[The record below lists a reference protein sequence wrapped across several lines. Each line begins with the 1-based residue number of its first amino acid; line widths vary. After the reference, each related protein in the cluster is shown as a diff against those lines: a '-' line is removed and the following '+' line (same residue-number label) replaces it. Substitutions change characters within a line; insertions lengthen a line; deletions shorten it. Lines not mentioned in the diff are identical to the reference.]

1 MRRLA
6 SACAGASASY
16 FVASKASAVQR
27 EAGAESV
34 VNSFAEAVYDCRT
47 YHRGLGNSTTAGR
60 PALVF
65 RYDFEATPPPGVG
78 LLGSVAHTSL
88 ARALHVASSCGLAM
102 REAVT

>member
-6 SACAGASASY
+6 SACVGASACY
-16 FVASKASAVQR
+16 VVASRAAAVQR
-27 EAGAESV
+27 EAGA
-34 VNSFAEAVYDCRT
+34 
-47 YHRGLGNSTTAGR
+47 GNSTAAGR

-65 RYDFEATPPPGVG
+65 RYDCEATPPPGVG